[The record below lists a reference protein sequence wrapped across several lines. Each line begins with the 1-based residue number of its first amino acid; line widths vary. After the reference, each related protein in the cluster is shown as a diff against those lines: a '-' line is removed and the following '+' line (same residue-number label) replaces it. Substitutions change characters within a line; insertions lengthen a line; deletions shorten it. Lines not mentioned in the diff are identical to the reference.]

1 MGTVKNF
8 NLYSLFRND
17 NMKPEVDILKKAKT
31 KFPKELHHV
40 LDKVAH
46 SCPAFSC
53 IGKLGSYVV
62 GSVDSLAGAEG
73 AFDFVSVPDSLGHVV
88 VIFGRSGLFGR
99 SAERL
104 AVGLYL
110 IVFQEVPANL
120 IHIYLVSEDGSRKAT
135 ESLFKQACGAPS
147 RSFRYMRPNYDGR

>member
-31 KFPKELHHV
+31 KFPKELHHI

-53 IGKLGSYVV
+53 IGKLGRM
-62 GSVDSLAGAEG
+62 L
-73 AFDFVSVPDSLGHVV
+73 
-88 VIFGRSGLFGR
+88 
-99 SAERL
+99 SAL
-104 AVGLYL
+104 
-110 IVFQEVPANL
+110 
-120 IHIYLVSEDGSRKAT
+120 
-135 ESLFKQACGAPS
+135 
-147 RSFRYMRPNYDGR
+147 